1 MKELVGIIY
10 PTPDSLVGRIKK
22 RNKFSFTKNP
32 THEVLPKRLEMGDKI
47 LFYNKKH
54 IIAGRIISSIVLM
67 SFESLF
73 KIKDII
79 QTKEELKTYCGSG
92 LRKFKKQIVYK
103 VEGVKSYDTPLLC
116 PFTITMVGQ
125 YIKSKDYKKLIN

>member
-1 MKELVGIIY
+1 MEKVVGIIY
-10 PTPDSLVGRIKK
+10 PIPDSLVGRIKK
-22 RNKFSFTKNP
+22 RNKFSFVKNP
-32 THEVLPKRLEMGDKI
+32 THEVLPKRLEIGDKI

-54 IIAGRIISSIVLM
+54 IIAEGIINSMVLM
-67 SFESLF
+67 GFESLF

-79 QTKEELKTYCGSG
+79 QTKEELNTYCGSG
-92 LRKFKKQIVYK
+92 LRKLKKQIVYK
-103 VEGVKSYDTPLLC
+103 IEGVKSYDTSLLC